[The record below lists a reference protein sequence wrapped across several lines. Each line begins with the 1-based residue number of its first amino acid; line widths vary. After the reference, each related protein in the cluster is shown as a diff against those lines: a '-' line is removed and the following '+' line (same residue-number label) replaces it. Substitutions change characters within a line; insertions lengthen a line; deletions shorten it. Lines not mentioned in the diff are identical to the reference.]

1 MCLRSTF
8 HLICSAPLYSALF
21 SQPEFISSAEIRALW
36 ISAHQIQLMYGMNP
50 GARPRNDCLKKKH
63 NIFLN
68 DQSPFRSGLLS
79 ISNITSA
86 ISLSSP
92 CRVFK
97 CSHGQT
103 RLPARE
109 QLGLGYASFFNI
121 ILKWNW
127 LHLNRH
133 GDKSQQHLAGA
144 GFIANGTITVPAE
157 HHPLTCDW
165 VQHYCTMM
173 ELLHRERGQT
183 EKVSYGR
190 AKGWRCSQAFL
201 FILSGA
207 ERWWVHSGRLR
218 HEVV

>member
-1 MCLRSTF
+1 MLSASLLRSVFTARVHF
-8 HLICSAPLYSALF
+8 ICGDKSFVDICPS
-21 SQPEFISSAEIRALW
+21 
-36 ISAHQIQLMYGMNP
+36 NP
-50 GARPRNDCLKKKH
+50 TDVWHESRREAKKWLSERKKKKH

-79 ISNITSA
+79 IWNITSA
-86 ISLSSP
+86 VSLSSP

-109 QLGLGYASFFNI
+109 QLGLGHASFFNI

-173 ELLHRERGQT
+173 ELLCRETGQI

-207 ERWWVHSGRLR
+207 GRGWVHSGRLR
-218 HEVV
+218 NEVV